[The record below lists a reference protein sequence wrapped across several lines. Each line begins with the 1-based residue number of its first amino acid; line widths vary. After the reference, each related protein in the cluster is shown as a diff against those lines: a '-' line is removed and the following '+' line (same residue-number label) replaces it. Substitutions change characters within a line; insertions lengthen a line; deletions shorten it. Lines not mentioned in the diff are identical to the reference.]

1 MKCDRSQIGNEGVT
15 SKIYFILLYSLLSAV
30 LITGGTV
37 DGYTRLRSVELWRP
51 GAQCSLPDMT
61 EARSDHAQA
70 GLLVC
75 SGLTT
80 AGEPV
85 LGCERLEAGQWREAG
100 AVGDRSAS
108 SMWEADTGEVFI
120 MGGGQ
125 LYNSSLRI
133 EGSNIEAGFNL
144 RSLIV

>member
-1 MKCDRSQIGNEGVT
+1 M
-15 SKIYFILLYSLLSAV
+15 
-30 LITGGTV
+30 
-37 DGYTRLRSVELWRP
+37 ELWRP

-61 EARSDHAQA
+61 EVRSDHAQA

-75 SGLTT
+75 SGLAT

-85 LGCERLEAGQWREAG
+85 LSCERLEAGQWREAG

-133 EGSNIEAGFNL
+133 EDSNIESGLDL
-144 RSLIV
+144 RSLVL